1 MAEVALTGISLG
13 REVDGKFE
21 RVEVLA
27 GNKLPTWVSND
38 DKEIL
43 RTNGALGEATPT
55 QKDVEDKDAEIA
67 RLKELLAAATAN
79 ADKKAETVPPSTT
92 PSK

>member
-67 RLKELLAAATAN
+67 RLKGLLAAATA
-79 ADKKAETVPPSTT
+79 ADKKAETTPPNTT

>member
-67 RLKELLAAATAN
+67 RLKELLAAATA
-79 ADKKAETVPPSTT
+79 ADKKAETAPPNTT